1 MSAQEE
7 PKDETWVT
15 EDGTEILVGD
25 LTEDHAKNILRMILK
40 DQRKRN
46 EFFQSMVLP
55 QLGSILSEIS
65 NGASCGIVEIDFN
78 GESEESKMSSIDEMF
93 LKAGASITK
102 TKH

>member
-46 EFFQSMVLP
+46 EFF
-55 QLGSILSEIS
+55 
-65 NGASCGIVEIDFN
+65 
-78 GESEESKMSSIDEMF
+78 
-93 LKAGASITK
+93 
-102 TKH
+102 